1 MRKLILTGV
10 VFALALALASA
21 AVAKAKT
28 LYFNGSPTH
37 DHDATIQFT
46 VKGTM
51 TKGKFSPTEVLDIHV
66 FNQEFSCYS
75 AAGKR
80 ATSGRL
86 EGSVDDYGY
95 PGIKPVHVK
104 KNGSFSGSLTDKIAD
119 PLTHKSVIV
128 TLLKF
133 SGKIV
138 NKRATGTYQSKTNPE
153 GGIDDGYCGD
163 AKPVAWGASRTVL
176 KPLPPDEN

>member
-1 MRKLILTGV
+1 VRKLILTGV
-10 VFALALALASA
+10 VLAFALALASA
-21 AVAKAKT
+21 AIAKTKT
-28 LYFNGSPTH
+28 LYFEGSPTH

-75 AAGKR
+75 ASGQR

-95 PGIKPVHVK
+95 PDIKPVHVK

-119 PLTHKSVIV
+119 PLTHKSVIT

-163 AKPVAWGASRTVL
+163 AKPVDWVANRTVL
-176 KPLPPDEN
+176 APLPPDD